1 MVGTIELDPN
11 GQLLLIRFP
20 YREDLIDVVR
30 TLPGRRWDP
39 GAKAWTVHASNI
51 DAVVATLIAH
61 GFEMDSAVSAMFAG
75 TVPKPDKPARREP
88 AAEGEAGAPP
98 KRTVGRRPF
107 RRRSGPAAGSVGD
120 KPNPA
125 PDAE

>member
-1 MVGTIELDPN
+1 MAGTIELDPT

-39 GAKAWTVHASNI
+39 GAKAWVVHASQT

-75 TVPKPDKPARREP
+75 TRPKPDKPTRRESS
-88 AAEGEAGAPP
+88 EGASSEAGDGAPA
-98 KRTVGRRPF
+98 KRSFGRRPF
-107 RRRSGPAAGSVGD
+107 RRRGGAGPSSTGGGT
-120 KPNPA
+120 
-125 PDAE
+125 E